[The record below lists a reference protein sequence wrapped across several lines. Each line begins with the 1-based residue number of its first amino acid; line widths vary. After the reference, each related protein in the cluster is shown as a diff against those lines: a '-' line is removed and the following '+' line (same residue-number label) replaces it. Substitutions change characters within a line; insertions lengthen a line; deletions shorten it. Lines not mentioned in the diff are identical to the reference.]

1 MKTTSPI
8 TVYAAN
14 CRGNPTNCLYP
25 HRIQITDEASAAK
38 AFSRDIVCAE
48 YRNNYRSVE
57 NFLSSNALPMDCDN
71 DHSNDPSLWIT
82 AEDIEAFFPD
92 VTYLIHY
99 SRHHMKPKAD
109 LSSRPR
115 FHAVFL
121 IDPTSNPDAYVRLKQ
136 RVAEIFPFFDPGA
149 MDAARFLIGTE
160 NPEVEIHPGTVTLN
174 DFLEEYESE
183 QAFSEME
190 STTIPEGSRNSTM
203 SKAGARII
211 KRYGDTPEAKERFFQ
226 EAENCDPPLED
237 AELETIWASC
247 RKFFKKLSSTPGY
260 IPPEAYN
267 GTGPLQWDT
276 PIPFDEFDLPTFPA
290 DTLPPAVRDYVMAV
304 AETTQT
310 SVDMAAVAS
319 LAILSICLQGK
330 FRIWGKPDWA
340 EPLNTYCVIVLPPAE
355 RKSAVISLMT
365 EPLEEYEQEVNNA
378 MDAQILESQ
387 MKKSVLDKERRM
399 LEDKVS
405 KGKADASELADKA
418 KEISAFQEVLP
429 LKLFVDDVTAEKL
442 ASVLAENNSKA
453 AIVSAE
459 GGIFDILNG
468 IYTKNVNIDVFLKG
482 HSGDTIRVDRIGRAS
497 ESILHPTLTMLLAV
511 QPEVLNGLMTNG
523 TFRGRGLTARF
534 LYAMPKSSLGV
545 RSFHTKPIGETIKN
559 EYTKLIRSVL
569 ESDAAE
575 DPIELSDEA
584 TSVLERLFQD
594 TENRF
599 HTDLVEIA
607 DWAGKYVGA
616 VLRIAGLLH
625 IAENHNFPEF
635 SDVSASTME
644 NAVRIGEYFLEHAKA
659 AYSLMGA
666 DPVNKQSEYLLG
678 AIQRGQIGEF
688 SRRDAMRMC
697 RRFHTAESLQPV
709 LNRLCEYGYI
719 APKPMEPALGVG
731 RRPSEVYLTN
741 PCLLAS

>member
-1 MKTTSPI
+1 MQNPQSI
-8 TVYAAN
+8 TVFAAN
-14 CRGNPTNCLYP
+14 CRGNPANCLYP
-25 HRIQITDEASAAK
+25 NRIEIVDVDSAAE
-38 AFSRDIVCAE
+38 AFSQDIVCAE
-48 YRNNYRSVE
+48 YKNSYRNVE
-57 NFLSSNALPMDCDN
+57 NFLISNALPMDCDN
-71 DHSNDPSLWIT
+71 DHSDDPKMWIT
-82 AEDIEAFFPD
+82 AEDIHEIFRD
-92 VTYLIHY
+92 VPHIIHY
-99 SRHHMKPKAD
+99 SRHHMKPKGDYSA
-109 LSSRPR
+109 RPR
-115 FHAVFL
+115 FHVVFL
-121 IDPTSNPDAYVRLKQ
+121 IDPEAAPDTYAKLKQ
-136 RVAEIFPFFDPGA
+136 RLRALFPFFDPMA
-149 MDAARFLIGTE
+149 LDAARFLFGTE
-160 NPEVEIHPGTVTLN
+160 DPQVEFHPGTITLN

-183 QAFSEME
+183 VVFSEME
-190 STTIPEGSRNSTM
+190 STTIHEGSRNNAM
-203 SKAGARII
+203 CRIGARII
-211 KRYGDTPEAKERFFQ
+211 KRYGDTPEARELFFQ
-226 EAENCDPPLED
+226 EAEKCDPPLED
-237 AELETIWASC
+237 AELNTIWASC

-260 IPPEAYN
+260 VPPEAYN
-267 GTGPLQWDT
+267 GTGPLRWET
-276 PIPFDEFDLPTFPA
+276 PIPFDAFDLPTFPA
-290 DTLPPAVRDYVMAV
+290 DTLPTAVRDYVKAV

-330 FRIWGKPDWA
+330 YRIWGKPDWS

-365 EPLEEYEQEVNNA
+365 APLEEYEQEINSA
-378 MDAQILESQ
+378 MDAQIIESQ
-387 MKKSVLDKERRM
+387 MKKVILDKERRM

-418 KEISAFQEVLP
+418 KEISAFREIQP

-545 RSFHTKPIGETIKN
+545 RSFHTKPIEETVKT
-559 EYTKLIRSVL
+559 EYAKLIRSML
-569 ESDAAE
+569 EADAQE
-575 DPIELSDEA
+575 DPVELSEEA
-584 TSVLERLFQD
+584 TAVLERLFQD
-594 TENRF
+594 TESRF
-599 HTDLVEIA
+599 HTDLAEIS

-625 IAENHNFPEF
+625 GAQHHGFLDFTE
-635 SDVSASTME
+635 VSGETME

-678 AIQRGQIGEF
+678 AIQRGQITEF

-719 APKPMEPALGVG
+719 APKPTEPVPGVG

>member
-1 MKTTSPI
+1 MTTATPI
-8 TVYAAN
+8 TVFAAN

-25 HRIQITDEASAAK
+25 HRIEITDVATAAE

-48 YRNNYRSVE
+48 YRNNYRGVE
-57 NFLSSNALPMDCDN
+57 NFLISNTLPMDCDN
-71 DHSNDPSLWIT
+71 DHSNDPALWIT
-82 AEDIEAFFPD
+82 AEDIETFFPD

-99 SRHHMKPKAD
+99 SRHHWKQKDDRSP
-109 LSSRPR
+109 RPR
-115 FHAVFL
+115 FHVIFL
-121 IDPTSNPDAYVRLKQ
+121 IDPINDPNAYVRLKQ
-136 RVAEIFPFFDPGA
+136 RVAEVFPFFDLNA
-149 MDAARFLIGTE
+149 MDAARFLFGTE
-160 NPEVEIHPGTVTLN
+160 NPEVEFHPGTITLN
-174 DFLEEYESE
+174 TYLEDYEGE
-183 QAFSEME
+183 QAFAELE
-190 STTIPEGSRNSTM
+190 TTIPKGSRNSTM
-203 SKAGARII
+203 SRIGARII
-211 KRYGDTPEAKERFFQ
+211 KRYGDTPEAKELFFQ
-226 EAENCDPPLED
+226 EAEKCDPPLD
-237 AELETIWASC
+237 DPELNTIWGSC
-247 RKFFKKLSSTPGY
+247 QKFFRKVSSIPGY
-260 IPPEAYN
+260 ISPEAYN
-267 GTGPLQWDT
+267 GTGPLQWET
-276 PIPFDEFDLPTFPA
+276 PIPFDAFDLPTFPA
-290 DTLPPAVRDYVMAV
+290 DTLPTAVCDYVQAV

-330 FRIWGKPDWA
+330 YRIWGKPDWS
-340 EPLNTYCVIVLPPAE
+340 EPLNTYCVVVLPPAE

-365 EPLEEYEQEVNNA
+365 APLEEYEQEVNSA
-378 MDAQILESQ
+378 MDAQIIESQ
-387 MKKSVLDKERRM
+387 MKKAVLEKERRM

-405 KGKADASELADKA
+405 KGKAEASELADKA
-418 KEISAFQEVLP
+418 KEISTFHETQP

-442 ASVLAENNSKA
+442 ASVLAENHSKA

-534 LYAMPKSSLGV
+534 LYAMPKSSLGI
-545 RSFHTKPIGETIKN
+545 RAFHTKPIEESIKN
-559 EYTKLIRSVL
+559 EYTKLIRSLL
-569 ESDAAE
+569 EADTKE
-575 DPIELSDEA
+575 EPIHLSEEA
-584 TSVLERLFQD
+584 TAALERLFQD
-594 TENRF
+594 TERRF
-599 HTDLVEIA
+599 RTDLAEIA

-625 IAENHNFPEF
+625 VAQHHGFLDFTE
-635 SDVSASTME
+635 VSGETMK

-666 DPVNKQSEYLLG
+666 DPVNKQGEYLLD
-678 AIQRGQIGEF
+678 AIKRGQVGEF

-719 APKPMEPALGVG
+719 APKPTEPAPGVG

-741 PCLLAS
+741 PILLAS

>member
-1 MKTTSPI
+1 MMTTTPI
-8 TVYAAN
+8 TVFTAN
-14 CRGNPTNCLYP
+14 CRGNPANCLYLN
-25 HRIQITDEASAAK
+25 RIEITDEASAVA
-38 AFSRDIVCAE
+38 AFSQDIVCAE
-48 YRNNYRSVE
+48 YENNYRNVE
-57 NFLSSNALPMDCDN
+57 NFLISNALPMDCDN
-71 DHSNDPSLWIT
+71 EHSDDPALWIT
-82 AEDIEAFFPD
+82 SEDIYSFFPG

-99 SRHHMKPKAD
+99 SRHHMKPKGDKSA
-109 LSSRPR
+109 RPR
-115 FHAVFL
+115 FHVILL
-121 IDPTSNPDAYVRLKQ
+121 IDPMTDPEAYVQLKK
-136 RVAEIFPFFDPGA
+136 RVAEVFPFFDPNA
-149 MDAARFLIGTE
+149 MDAARFLFGTE
-160 NPEVEIHPGTVTLN
+160 NPEVEFHPGTITLN
-174 DFLEEYESE
+174 TFLKEYESE
-183 QAFSEME
+183 QAFAELE
-190 STTIPEGSRNSTM
+190 TTIPEGSRNSTM
-203 SKAGARII
+203 SRIGARII
-211 KRYGDTPEAKERFFQ
+211 KRHGDTLKARELFFQ
-226 EAENCDPPLED
+226 EAEKCSPPLED

-247 RKFFKKLSSTPGY
+247 QKFFKKLSSNPGY
-260 IPPEAYN
+260 VPPEAYN

-276 PIPFDEFDLPTFPA
+276 PIPFDAFDLPTFPA
-290 DTLPPAVRDYVMAV
+290 DTLPPAVRDYVKAV
-304 AETTQT
+304 EETTQT

-330 FRIWGKPDWA
+330 YRIWGKPDWS

-365 EPLEEYEQEVNNA
+365 APLEAYEQEVNAA
-378 MDAQILESQ
+378 MDAQIIESQ
-387 MKKSVLDKERRM
+387 MKKAVLDKERRM

-405 KGKADASELADKA
+405 KGKAEASELADKA
-418 KEISAFQEVLP
+418 KEISAFQETQP

-545 RSFHTKPIGETIKN
+545 RSFHTEPIPESIKT
-559 EYTKLIRSVL
+559 EYAKLIRSLLEVDAKEEPIHLSEEATVVL
-569 ESDAAE
+569 EK
-575 DPIELSDEA
+575 
-584 TSVLERLFQD
+584 LFRD
-594 TENRF
+594 TESRF
-599 HTDLVEIA
+599 RTDLAEIA

-625 IAENHNFPEF
+625 ATQHHGFLDFTE
-635 SDVSASTME
+635 VSGETME
-644 NAVRIGEYFLEHAKA
+644 NAVRIGEYFLEHAKV

-666 DPVNKQSEYLLG
+666 DPVNKQGEYLLD
-678 AIQRGQIGEF
+678 AIKRGQITEF

-697 RRFHTAESLQPV
+697 RRFHTVESLQPV

-719 APKPMEPALGVG
+719 APKLTEPALGVG

>member
-1 MKTTSPI
+1 MQNPKTI

-14 CRGNPTNCLYP
+14 CRGNLTNCLYP
-25 HRIQITDEASAAK
+25 HRIEITDEASAAK

-57 NFLSSNALPMDCDN
+57 NFLIAIALPMDCDN
-71 DHSNDPSLWIT
+71 DHSNDPVLWIT
-82 AEDIEAFFPD
+82 AEDIENFFPD
-92 VTYLIHY
+92 VAYLIHY
-99 SRHHMKPKAD
+99 SRHDMKPKGN

-115 FHAVFL
+115 FHVVFL
-121 IDPTSNPDAYVRLKQ
+121 IDPMSDPDAYVRLKQ

-160 NPEVEIHPGTVTLN
+160 NPEVVFHPGTITLN
-174 DFLEEYESE
+174 AFLEEYESE
-183 QAFSEME
+183 QAFAQLE
-190 STTIPEGSRNSTM
+190 TTIPEGNRNSTM
-203 SKAGARII
+203 SRIGARII
-211 KRYGDTPEAKERFFQ
+211 KRYGDTSEARELFFQ
-226 EAENCDPPLED
+226 EAEKCDPPLED
-237 AELETIWASC
+237 AELNTIWGSC
-247 RKFFKKLSSTPGY
+247 QKFFRKVSSVPGY
-260 IPPEAYN
+260 ISPEAYN
-267 GTGPLQWDT
+267 GTGPLQWET
-276 PIPFDEFDLPTFPA
+276 PIPFDAFDLPTFPA
-290 DTLPPAVRDYVMAV
+290 DTLPPAVRDYVKAV

-330 FRIWGKPDWA
+330 YRIWGKLDWS

-365 EPLEEYEQEVNNA
+365 QPLEEYEQEVNSA
-378 MDAQILESQ
+378 MDAQIIESQ
-387 MKKSVLDKERRM
+387 MRKAVLEKERRM

-405 KGKADASELADKA
+405 KGKAETSELADKA
-418 KEISAFQEVLP
+418 KEISAFHETQP

-442 ASVLAENNSKA
+442 ASVLAENHSKA

-534 LYAMPKSSLGV
+534 LYAMPKSSLGI
-545 RSFHTKPIGETIKN
+545 RSFHTKPISETVKT
-559 EYTKLIRSVL
+559 EYTKLIRSML
-569 ESDAAE
+569 EADAEE
-575 DPIELSDEA
+575 DPIELSEEA
-584 TSVLERLFQD
+584 TAVLERLFQD
-594 TENRF
+594 TESRF

-625 IAENHNFPEF
+625 GAQHHGFLDFTE
-635 SDVSASTME
+635 VSGETME

-659 AYSLMGA
+659 AYFLMGA

-678 AIQRGQIGEF
+678 AIQRGQITEF

-697 RRFHTAESLQPV
+697 RRFHTVESLQPV

-719 APKPMEPALGVG
+719 APKPMEPVLGVG

>member
-1 MKTTSPI
+1 MHNPNNI

-25 HRIQITDEASAAK
+25 HRLEITDEATAAN

-48 YRNNYRSVE
+48 YRNNYRS
-57 NFLSSNALPMDCDN
+57 NDSFLVSNALPMDCDN
-71 DHSNDPSLWIT
+71 DHSNDPALWIT
-82 AEDIEAFFPD
+82 AEDIESFFPD
-92 VTYLIHY
+92 VTYFIHY
-99 SRHHMKPKAD
+99 SRHHMKPKGD
-109 LSSRPR
+109 LSPRPR
-115 FHAVFL
+115 FHVVFI
-121 IDPTSNPDAYVRLKQ
+121 IDPTSDPDTYVRLKQ

-160 NPEVEIHPGTVTLN
+160 NPEVIFHPGTITLTV
-174 DFLEEYESE
+174 FLDEFESE
-183 QAFSEME
+183 QAFAQLE
-190 STTIPEGSRNSTM
+190 TTIPEGTRNSTM
-203 SKAGARII
+203 SRIGARII
-211 KRYGDTPEAKERFFQ
+211 KRYGDTPEAKELFLR
-226 EAENCDPPLED
+226 EAGKCSPPLED
-237 AELETIWASC
+237 AELEAIWGSC
-247 RKFFKKLSSTPGY
+247 QKFFKKLSSTATY
-260 IPPEAYN
+260 IPPDAYN
-267 GTGPLQWDT
+267 GAGPVQWET
-276 PIPFDEFDLPTFPA
+276 PIPFDDFTLPEFPIDA
-290 DTLPPAVRDYVMAV
+290 LPPAVRNYVQAV

-310 SVDMAAVAS
+310 DPGMAAVAS
-319 LAILSICLQGK
+319 LAILSICVQGK
-330 FRIWGKPDWA
+330 YRIWGKLDWS
-340 EPLNTYCVIVLPPAE
+340 EPLNTYCVVVLPPAE

-365 EPLEEYEQEVNNA
+365 APLEEYEQEINNA
-378 MDAQILESQ
+378 MDAQIIESQ
-387 MKKSVLDKERRM
+387 MRKAVLEKERRM
-399 LEDKVS
+399 LEDRVS

-418 KEISAFQEVLP
+418 KEISVFQETQP

-442 ASVLAENNSKA
+442 ASVLAENHSKA

-497 ESILHPTLTMLLAV
+497 ESILHPALTMLLAV
-511 QPEVLNGLMTNG
+511 QPGVLNGLMSND

-534 LYAMPKSSLGV
+534 LYSMPQSYLGI
-545 RSFHTKPIGETIKN
+545 RSFHTEPIPEAVRT
-559 EYTKLIRSVL
+559 EYTKLIRSLL
-569 ESDAAE
+569 EVDCKE
-575 DPIELSDEA
+575 EPIHLSEEA
-584 TSVLERLFQD
+584 TAVLKKLYLDNER
-594 TENRF
+594 RF
-599 HTDLVEIA
+599 CTDLAEIA

-625 IAENHNFPEF
+625 TAEHHNFLDFTE
-635 SDVSASTME
+635 VSKQTME

-666 DPVNKQSEYLLG
+666 DPVNKQSEYLLD
-678 AIQRGQIGEF
+678 AIKRGQVSEF

-697 RRFHTAESLQPV
+697 RRFHTTEALQPV

-719 APKPMEPALGVG
+719 APKPTEPALGVG

>member
-1 MKTTSPI
+1 MQNPKTI

-25 HRIQITDEASAAK
+25 HRIEITDEASAAK

-57 NFLSSNALPMDCDN
+57 NFLIANALPMDCDN
-71 DHSNDPSLWIT
+71 DHSNDPGLWIT
-82 AEDIEAFFPD
+82 VEDIENFFPD
-92 VTYLIHY
+92 VAYLIHY
-99 SRHHMKPKAD
+99 SRHHMKPKGD

-115 FHAVFL
+115 FHVVFL
-121 IDPTSNPDAYVRLKQ
+121 IDPMSDPDAYVRLKQ

-160 NPEVEIHPGTVTLN
+160 NPEVVFHPGTITLN
-174 DFLEEYESE
+174 AFLEEYESE
-183 QAFSEME
+183 QAFAQLE
-190 STTIPEGSRNSTM
+190 TTIPEGNRNSTM
-203 SKAGARII
+203 SRIGARII
-211 KRYGDTPEAKERFFQ
+211 KRYGDTSEARELFFR
-226 EAENCDPPLED
+226 EAEKCTPPLED
-237 AELETIWASC
+237 MELETIWGSC
-247 RKFFKKLSSTPGY
+247 QKFFKKLSNTPGY
-260 IPPEAYN
+260 VPPEAYN
-267 GTGPLQWDT
+267 GTGPIQWDS
-276 PIPFDEFDLPTFPA
+276 PIPFDEFDLPTFPVE
-290 DTLPPAVRDYVMAV
+290 TLPLAVRDYVKAV

-330 FRIWGKPDWA
+330 YRIWGKPDWS

-365 EPLEEYEQEVNNA
+365 QPLEEYEQEVNSA
-378 MDAQILESQ
+378 MDAQIIESQ
-387 MKKSVLDKERRM
+387 MRKAVLEKERRM

-405 KGKADASELADKA
+405 KGKAETSELADKA
-418 KEISAFQEVLP
+418 KEISAFHETQP

-442 ASVLAENNSKA
+442 ASVLAENYSKA

-523 TFRGRGLTARF
+523 IFRGRGLTARF
-534 LYAMPKSSLGV
+534 LYSMPKSSLGI
-545 RSFHTKPIGETIKN
+545 RNFYTEPIAESVKT
-559 EYTKLIRSVL
+559 EYSKLIRSLL
-569 ESDAAE
+569 EADVKE
-575 DPIELSDEA
+575 EMIELSGEA
-584 TSVLERLFQD
+584 TFVLERLFRD

-599 HTDLVEIA
+599 HTDLAEIS

-625 IAENHNFPEF
+625 VAQHHGFLDFTE
-635 SDVSASTME
+635 VSGQTME
-644 NAVRIGEYFLEHAKA
+644 NAVRIGEYFLKHAKA

-666 DPVNKQSEYLLG
+666 DPVNKQSELLI
-678 AIQRGQIGEF
+678 ATIQKNQLSEF
-688 SRRDAMRMC
+688 SRRDAMRLC
-697 RRFHTAESLQPV
+697 RRFKTAESLQPV

-741 PCLLAS
+741 PILLAS

>member
-1 MKTTSPI
+1 MQNLKSI
-8 TVYAAN
+8 TVFAAN

-25 HRIQITDEASAAK
+25 HRIEITDETTAAK

-48 YRNNYRSVE
+48 YRNNYRNND
-57 NFLSSNALPMDCDN
+57 NFFISNALPEDCDN
-71 DHSNDPSLWIT
+71 DHSDDPSQWIY
-82 AEDIEAFFPD
+82 PKD
-92 VTYLIHY
+92 VTTFFAGVTCIIHY
-99 SRHHMKPKAD
+99 SRHHMKTKGDKSA
-109 LSSRPR
+109 RPR
-115 FHAVFL
+115 FHAILL
-121 IDPTSNPDAYVRLKQ
+121 IDPMTDPAAYAQLKK

-160 NPEVEIHPGTVTLN
+160 NPEVEFHPGTITLN
-174 DFLEEYESE
+174 AYLEEYESE
-183 QAFSEME
+183 MAFSEME

-203 SKAGARII
+203 SRIGARIV
-211 KRYGDTPEAKERFFQ
+211 KRYGDTDDALELFFR
-226 EAENCDPPLED
+226 EAERCDPPLED
-237 AELETIWASC
+237 AELNTIWGSC
-247 RKFFKKLSSTPGY
+247 QKFFKKLLSTPGY
-260 IPPEAYN
+260 ISPEAYN
-267 GTGPLQWDT
+267 GTGPLQWET
-276 PIPFDEFDLPTFPA
+276 PIPFDAFDLPTFPA
-290 DTLPPAVRDYVMAV
+290 DTLPPVVRDYVKAV

-330 FRIWGKPDWA
+330 YRIWGKADWW

-365 EPLEEYEQEVNNA
+365 APLEEYEQEVNAA
-378 MDAQILESQ
+378 MDAQIIESQ
-387 MKKSVLDKERRM
+387 MKKAVLEKERRM

-418 KEISAFQEVLP
+418 KEISAFQETLP

-442 ASVLAENNSKA
+442 ASVLAENRSKA

-459 GGIFDILNG
+459 GGIFDILSG

-497 ESILHPTLTMLLAV
+497 ESIVHPTLTMLLAV
-511 QPEVLNGLMTNG
+511 QPGVLNGMMSND

-534 LYAMPKSSLGV
+534 LYAMPKSSLGI
-545 RSFHTKPIGETIKN
+545 RSFHTEPIPEATKT
-559 EYTKLIRSVL
+559 EYTTLIRSLLEVDCNEEPIQLSEGATVVL
-569 ESDAAE
+569 EK
-575 DPIELSDEA
+575 
-584 TSVLERLFQD
+584 LFRD
-594 TENRF
+594 TESRF
-599 HTDLVEIA
+599 CTDLAEIA

-625 IAENHNFPEF
+625 AAQHHGFMDFTE
-635 SDVSASTME
+635 VSKETME

-666 DPVNKQSEYLLG
+666 DPVNKQGEYLLD
-678 AIQRGQIGEF
+678 AIKRGQVSQF

-697 RRFHTAESLQPV
+697 RRFHTTESLQPV

-719 APKPMEPALGVG
+719 APKPTEPVLGAG

>member
-1 MKTTSPI
+1 MQNPKPI
-8 TVYAAN
+8 TVFAAN
-14 CRGNPTNCLYP
+14 CRGNPANCLYP
-25 HRIQITDEASAAK
+25 NRIEVTDADSAVS
-38 AFSRDIVCAE
+38 AFSQDTVCAE

-57 NFLSSNALPMDCDN
+57 NFHISNALPLDCDN
-71 DHSNDPSLWIT
+71 DHSDDPSMWIT
-82 AEDIEAFFPD
+82 AEDLDRFFPD
-92 VTYLIHY
+92 VDYLIHY
-99 SRHHMKPKAD
+99 SRHHMKPKGDKSA
-109 LSSRPR
+109 RPR
-115 FHAVFL
+115 FHVVFS
-121 IDPTSNPDAYVRLKQ
+121 IDPTSKSDAYLQLKK
-136 RVAEIFPFFDPGA
+136 RVAAAFPFFDSNA
-149 MDAARFLIGTE
+149 MDAARFLFGTE
-160 NPEVEIHPGTVTLN
+160 DPQVLFHPGTITLN
-174 DFLEEYESE
+174 AFLEEYESE
-183 QAFSEME
+183 QAFAELG
-190 STTIPEGSRNSTM
+190 TTILEGSRNSTM

-211 KRYGDTPEAKERFFQ
+211 KRYGDTDDARERFLQ
-226 EAENCDPPLED
+226 EAEKCSPPLED
-237 AELETIWASC
+237 TELETIWASC
-247 RKFFKKLSSTPGY
+247 QRFFKKLSSTPGY
-260 IPPEAYN
+260 VSPEAYN
-267 GTGPLQWDT
+267 GTGSLQWDT

-290 DTLPPAVRDYVMAV
+290 DTLPPAVRDYVKAV

-330 FRIWGKPDWA
+330 FRIWGKPDWS

-365 EPLEEYEQEVNNA
+365 APLEEYEQEVNNA
-378 MDAQILESQ
+378 MDVKIIESQ
-387 MKKSVLDKERRM
+387 MKKAVLEKERRM

-405 KGKADASELADKA
+405 KGKAEATELADKA
-418 KEISAFQEVLP
+418 KEISAFQEILP
-429 LKLFVDDVTAEKL
+429 MKLFVDDVTAEKL
-442 ASVLAENNSKA
+442 ASVLAENHSKA

-534 LYAMPKSSLGV
+534 LYAIPRSSLGD
-545 RSFHTKPIGETIKN
+545 RDFYTKPIEETAKK
-559 EYTKLIRSVL
+559 EYTKLIRSML
-569 ESDAAE
+569 EVDE
-575 DPIELSDEA
+575 REEPITLSEEA
-584 TSVLERLFQD
+584 TAVLERLFRD
-594 TENRF
+594 IEKRF
-599 HTDLVEIA
+599 RTDLAEIS

-625 IAENHNFPEF
+625 AAQHHGFMDF
-635 SDVSASTME
+635 SEVSMQTME

-666 DPVNKQSEYLLG
+666 DPVNKQGEYLLSK
-678 AIQRGQIGEF
+678 IQNAQVREF

-697 RRFHTAESLQPV
+697 RGIKTAESIQPV

-719 APKPMEPALGVG
+719 APKPTETVLGVG

-741 PCLLAS
+741 PMLLAS